1 MKKLIIITLAFILSL
16 YASAQNFN
24 VWEHSG
30 NDGNTHQ
37 CYNIIEMS
45 DGNFLVD
52 DDVFEEVCG
61 GSDIGINL
69 FKITPEGVAIDSA
82 FIPGSMFRIN
92 SGCPRFRDPF
102 NDNSNIY
109 TSFYNENGA
118 TYYKALYIN
127 DNLEIVNEIDT
138 ELDINGTIGSDF
150 RAFINHNNDIVI
162 HGCDS
167 DTTERF
173 IVLGLDGT
181 TKFVSQSVQR
191 MFEEIAQRPFF
202 IINKNPLRYGF
213 ITVSRHPSYGDIAYI
228 EEYDELFNRIARHPL
243 YSVGQSVYLDYYAHM
258 CGSYLDDDSFIV
270 TIRASE
276 YTSYPYK
283 HYNLI
288 IKFNHDFQVVEK
300 FQFGD
305 SYNDYLMPQNIA
317 VTDDGRIY
325 VVWSDNKQGKREL
338 SVECLDFNL
347 NLLDEVVCLS
357 YLDIVNF
364 GLVVRENGGLALSGW
379 LYDSDYQYYDS
390 SKIYAVIFDETLSSP
405 EISASEKPFVCYPNP
420 AKDLLNIN
428 FADDT
433 ECQSIAIYSID
444 GRLVVETHGR
454 ASLPSINVSN
464 LTPGLY
470 LIKVR
475 TNDGKGFTER
485 IVKE

>member
-1 MKKLIIITLAFILSL
+1 MLALA
-16 YASAQNFN
+16 ASAQNFN
-24 VWEHSG
+24 VWYHDG
-30 NDGNTHQ
+30 NDGNLHQ

-82 FIPGSMFRIN
+82 FIPGSRFRIN
-92 SGCPRFRDPF
+92 SGFPKLRDPF
-102 NDNSNIY
+102 NDNRNIF
-109 TSFYNENGA
+109 TSFYNENGVA
-118 TYYKALYIN
+118 HYKALYIN

-138 ELDINGTIGSDF
+138 ELNINGTIGADF

-173 IVLGLDGT
+173 IVVGLDGT

-213 ITVSRHPSYGDIAYI
+213 ITLSRHPSYGDIAYI

-243 YSVGQSVYLDYYAHM
+243 YSVGQSVHLDYYAHM

-270 TIRASE
+270 TIQASE

-288 IKFNHDFQVVEK
+288 IKFNHDFQVIEN

-338 SVECLDFNL
+338 TVECLDFDL

-357 YLDIVNF
+357 YLEITNF

-379 LYDSDYQYYDS
+379 LYDSDYQFNES
-390 SKIYAVIFDETLSSP
+390 SEIYAVIFDETLSTS
-405 EISASEKPFVCYPNP
+405 EISFAEKPFVCYPNP
-420 AKDLLNIN
+420 AKDIININ
-428 FADDT
+428 FADDND
-433 ECQSIAIYSID
+433 CQSVAIYSID
-444 GRLVVETHGR
+444 GRLVVETF
-454 ASLPSINVSN
+454 SEMSQSSTINIAN

-475 TNDGKGFTER
+475 MSDGKEFTER

>member
-1 MKKLIIITLAFILSL
+1 MKKIIIITFAFILSL

-24 VWEHSG
+24 VWYHDG
-30 NDGNTHQ
+30 NDGNLHQ

-82 FIPGSMFRIN
+82 FMFRIN
-92 SGCPRFRDPF
+92 SGFPKLRDPF
-102 NDNSNIY
+102 NDNRNIF
-109 TSFYNENGA
+109 TSFYNENGVA
-118 TYYKALYIN
+118 HYKALYIN

-138 ELDINGTIGSDF
+138 ELNINGTIGADF

-173 IVLGLDGT
+173 IVVGLDGT
-181 TKFVSQSVQR
+181 TKFVSQSIEKKYYVL
-191 MFEEIAQRPFF
+191 AQRPFF
-202 IINKNPLRYGF
+202 MINKDIVRYGF
-213 ITVSRHPSYGDIAYI
+213 ITLHRTSSGDWVYI
-228 EEYDELFNRIARHPL
+228 EVYDEEFNRIEEHKIGNI
-243 YSVGQSVYLDYYAHM
+243 GQYTYIRFYAHM
-258 CGSYLDDDSFIV
+258 RGSYLDDGHFLLTAPADDQFLNDFNI
-270 TIRASE
+270 
-276 YTSYPYK
+276 
-283 HYNLI
+283 L
-288 IKFNHDFQVVEK
+288 IKFDNNFQVIEK

-338 SVECLDFNL
+338 TVECLDFDL

-357 YLDIVNF
+357 YREIVNF

-379 LYDSDYQYYDS
+379 LYDSTYQYYDS
-390 SKIYAVIFDETLSSP
+390 SKIYAVIFDETLSTS
-405 EISASEKPFVCYPNP
+405 EISFAEKPFLCYPNP
-420 AKDLLNIN
+420 AKDIVSIS
-428 FADDT
+428 FAENST
-433 ECQSIAIYSID
+433 CQEVNIYSLD
-444 GRLVVETHGR
+444 GRLVETCHG
-454 ASLPSINVSN
+454 ASLQQTIINVEN
-464 LTPGLY
+464 LNAGVYILK
-470 LIKVR
+470 LR
-475 TNDGKGFTER
+475 MADGSVFAER

>member
-1 MKKLIIITLAFILSL
+1 MLALA
-16 YASAQNFN
+16 ASAQNFN
-24 VWEHSG
+24 VWYHDG
-30 NDGNTHQ
+30 NDGYSHQ
-37 CYNIIEMS
+37 CYDIIEMS

-52 DDVFEEVCG
+52 DDVFNENG
-61 GSDIGINL
+61 NDIGINL

-82 FIPGSMFRIN
+82 FIPGSMLRIN
-92 SGCPRFRDPF
+92 GGFPRIRDPF
-102 NDNSNIY
+102 NDNSNIF
-109 TSFYNENGA
+109 TSFYNEDGIA
-118 TYYKALYIN
+118 HYKALYIN
-127 DNLEIVNEIDT
+127 DDLEIVNEIET
-138 ELDINGTIGSDF
+138 ELNIGGTFGSDF

-191 MFEEIAQRPFF
+191 MFKEVAQRPFF

-213 ITVSRHPSYGDIAYI
+213 ITLSRHPSYGDIAYI
-228 EEYDELFNRIARHPL
+228 EEYDEFFNRIARHPL
-243 YSVGQSVYLDYYAHM
+243 YKVGQSVYLNYYAHM
-258 CGSYLDDDSFIV
+258 CGHFLDDDSFCI
-270 TIRASE
+270 TIPVSD

-283 HYNLI
+283 HYNVI
-288 IKFNHDFQVVEK
+288 IKFDHDFQPVATYA
-300 FQFGD
+300 FGD

-325 VVWSDNKQGKREL
+325 VVWSDNKQYKREL
-338 SVECLDFNL
+338 TVECLDFDL
-347 NLLDEVVCLS
+347 NLLDEVVCLA
-357 YLDIVNF
+357 YMQIVNY
-364 GLVVRENGGLALSGW
+364 GLIVRSNGGLAISGW
-379 LYDSDYQYYDS
+379 LYDSEFQYYES

-405 EISASEKPFVCYPNP
+405 EISFLRNPFVCYPNP
-420 AKDLLNIN
+420 AKDVLNIN

-433 ECQSIAIYSID
+433 DCQSVAIYSID
-444 GRLVVETHGR
+444 GRLVVETF
-454 ASLPSINVSN
+454 SETSQSSTINIAN

-475 TNDGKGFTER
+475 MSDGKEFTER

>member
-1 MKKLIIITLAFILSL
+1 MKKLFTTIAILMLALA
-16 YASAQNFN
+16 ASAQNFN
-24 VWEHSG
+24 VWYHDG
-30 NDGNTHQ
+30 NDGNLHQ

-92 SGCPRFRDPF
+92 SGFPKLRDPF
-102 NDNSNIY
+102 NDNRNIF
-109 TSFYNENGA
+109 TSFYNENGVA
-118 TYYKALYIN
+118 HYKALYIN

-138 ELDINGTIGSDF
+138 ELNINGTIGADF

-173 IVLGLDGT
+173 IVVGLDGT
-181 TKFVSQSVQR
+181 TKFVSQSIEKKYYVL
-191 MFEEIAQRPFF
+191 AQRPFF
-202 IINKNPLRYGF
+202 MINKDIVRYGF
-213 ITVSRHPSYGDIAYI
+213 ITLHRTSSGDWVYI
-228 EEYDELFNRIARHPL
+228 EVYDEEFNRIEEHKIGNI
-243 YSVGQSVYLDYYAHM
+243 GQYTYIRFYAHM
-258 CGSYLDDDSFIV
+258 RGSYLDDGHFLLTAPADDQFLNDFNI
-270 TIRASE
+270 
-276 YTSYPYK
+276 
-283 HYNLI
+283 L
-288 IKFNHDFQVVEK
+288 IKFDNNFQVIEK

-338 SVECLDFNL
+338 TVECLDFDL

-357 YLDIVNF
+357 YREIVNF

-379 LYDSDYQYYDS
+379 LYDSTYQYYDS
-390 SKIYAVIFDETLSSP
+390 SKIYAVIFDETLSTS
-405 EISASEKPFVCYPNP
+405 EISFAEKPFVCYPNP
-420 AKDLLNIN
+420 AKDVLNIS
-428 FADDT
+428 FTDDS
-433 ECQSIAIYSID
+433 ECQSVEIYSID
-444 GRLVVETHGR
+444 GRLVVETFPET
-454 ASLPSINVSN
+454 SQSSTINIAN

-475 TNDGKGFTER
+475 MSDGKEFTER

>member
-1 MKKLIIITLAFILSL
+1 MKKPFTTIAILLLTLA
-16 YASAQNFN
+16 ASAQNFN
-24 VWEHSG
+24 VWEHPG

-52 DDVFEEVCG
+52 DDVFDENG
-61 GSDIGINL
+61 NDIGMNL
-69 FKITPEGVAIDSA
+69 FKITPEGVAIDSS
-82 FIPGSMFRIN
+82 FIPGSMFRIHG
-92 SGCPRFRDPF
+92 GCPKLRNPF
-102 NDNSNIY
+102 DDNSNIL
-109 TSFYNENGA
+109 TTFYRQDDVSHF
-118 TYYKALYIN
+118 KALYIN

-138 ELDINGTIGSDF
+138 ELDISGTIGTDF

-191 MFEEIAQRPFF
+191 MFEEVAQRPFF

-213 ITVSRHPSYGDIAYI
+213 ITLSRHPNYGDIAYI

-243 YSVGQSVYLDYYAHM
+243 YGVGQSVYLDYYAHM

-270 TIRASE
+270 TIQGSE
-276 YTSYPYK
+276 FTSYPYK

-288 IKFNHDFQVVEK
+288 IKFNHDFQVIEK
-300 FQFGD
+300 FQFADGP
-305 SYNDYLMPQNIA
+305 YDYLMPKNLA

-325 VVWSDNKQGKREL
+325 VVWSDKKQSKREL
-338 SVECLDFNL
+338 TVECLDFDL
-347 NLLDEVVCLS
+347 NLLDEVVCFA
-357 YLDIVNF
+357 YDEIVNF
-364 GLVVRENGGLALSGW
+364 GLVVRANGGLALSGW
-379 LYDSDYQYYDS
+379 LYDSTYQYYDS

-405 EISASEKPFVCYPNP
+405 EISFLRNPFVCYPNP
-420 AKDLLNIN
+420 AKDVLNIN

-433 ECQSIAIYSID
+433 ECQSVSIYSID
-444 GRLVVETHGR
+444 GRLVETFPET
-454 ASLPSINVSN
+454 SQSSTINIAN
-464 LTPGLY
+464 LTPCLY

-475 TNDGKGFTER
+475 MSDGKEFTER

>member
-1 MKKLIIITLAFILSL
+1 MKKPFTTIAILLLTLA
-16 YASAQNFN
+16 ASAQNFN
-24 VWEHSG
+24 VWKHYG
-30 NDGNTHQ
+30 NDGNLHQ

-52 DDVFEEVCG
+52 DDVFDENG
-61 GSDIGINL
+61 NDTGINL
-69 FKITPEGVAIDSA
+69 FKITPEGVAIDSS
-82 FIPGSMFRIN
+82 FIPGSMFRIHG
-92 SGCPRFRDPF
+92 GCPKLRNPF
-102 NDNSNIY
+102 DDNSNIL
-109 TSFYNENGA
+109 TTFYRQDDVSHF
-118 TYYKALYIN
+118 KALYIN

-138 ELDINGTIGSDF
+138 ELDINGTIGTDF

-191 MFEEIAQRPFF
+191 MFEEVAQRPFF

-213 ITVSRHPSYGDIAYI
+213 ITLSRHPNYGDIAYI

-243 YSVGQSVYLDYYAHM
+243 HSVGQSVYLDYYAHM
-258 CGSYLDDDSFIV
+258 RGSYLDDDSFIV
-270 TIRASE
+270 TIPASE

-288 IKFNHDFQVVEK
+288 IKFNHDFQVIEK
-300 FQFGD
+300 FQFADGP
-305 SYNDYLMPQNIA
+305 YDYLMPKNLA

-325 VVWSDNKQGKREL
+325 VVWSDKKQSKREL
-338 SVECLDFNL
+338 TVECLDFDL

-357 YLDIVNF
+357 YLETTNF

-379 LYDSDYQYYDS
+379 LYDSDYQFNES
-390 SKIYAVIFDETLSSP
+390 SEIYAVIFDETLSSP
-405 EISASEKPFVCYPNP
+405 EISFLRNPFVCYPNP
-420 AKDLLNIN
+420 AKDILNIS
-428 FADDT
+428 FTDDS
-433 ECQSIAIYSID
+433 ECQSVAIYSID
-444 GRLVVETHGR
+444 GRLVVETFPEM
-454 ASLPSINVSN
+454 SQSSTINIAN
-464 LTPGLY
+464 LTPCLY

-475 TNDGKGFTER
+475 MSDGKEFTER